1 MLAAM
6 RTLLA
11 IFLSIMLSFNAANAA
26 LTDVCDV
33 LESVTVSDAVAL
45 GHDTHLGHHAHDH
58 EHPQT
63 ADSSNGGPEQSPQ
76 TAHVDHSHPHQCFS
90 SMLPDE
96 LALPPLS
103 GAQLCTVAPDDQIL
117 SVSPSRLE
125 RPPRVATA

>member
-1 MLAAM
+1 MHVVM

-11 IFLSIMLSFNAANAA
+11 IFLSIMLSFNAAYAA

-33 LESVTVSDAVAL
+33 LENVTASDAAAS
-45 GHDTHLGHHAHDH
+45 GHGTHLGHHTHDH

-63 ADSSNGGPEQSPQ
+63 ADSSDGSPEQSPQ

-90 SMLPDE
+90 SVLPDE

-103 GAQLCTVAPDDQIL
+103 GAQLCPVAPDDQLL
-117 SVSPSRLE
+117 SVSPPRLE